1 MCTLNSFESV
11 KKTLKQH
18 GKTRYSQ
25 EGKKQG
31 TEYTA
36 VVLSVKTEVYENI
49 LKLIQSL
56 LGWGEH
62 SGVFSGFQVSNMQ
75 LSYFTMVMQSY
86 N

>member
-1 MCTLNSFESV
+1 MEKHTIF
-11 KKTLKQH
+11 
-18 GKTRYSQ
+18 RR
-25 EGKKQG
+25 GKKQG

-36 VVLSVKTEVYENI
+36 MVLSVKTEVYENI

-75 LSYFTMVMQSY
+75 LSYFAMVIQSY